1 MAVFDKKGYVDRGS
15 VVLVL
20 YFVITLVVPNLVL
33 LYTEPYSLWSAEA
46 SLFIPM
52 GFYLMWSVAMKRSGV
67 MIWIAFPII
76 ILCAFQIILL
86 YLFGNSIIATD
97 MFTNLL
103 TTNPE
108 EAGELLANI
117 YPAIIIV
124 CLIYL
129 PVLWFASR
137 EIGRKSCFSKTT
149 RKNISLI
156 GLTFFIL
163 GWLLLIPAYS
173 VSEEKRVIKTDIFP
187 INVMYNI
194 HLCGSEFRKMSRFE
208 QTSAG
213 FTYHARRTN
222 KSSKREIY
230 VYIIGEAAR
239 TTNWQIYG
247 YERSTTPRLAQ
258 IEDLVIF
265 RNTVT
270 QSNTTHK
277 SVPMLLS
284 SVKTDEHDELFR
296 RTGLPALFKEVGFKT
311 WFISNQRPQGAMID
325 KLAHDADSSVY
336 LPEPRYDMQLLDA
349 MKRVIAE
356 DQDNDLFFILHCYGS
371 HFCYRHRYPR
381 EFARFIPDDNVA
393 ITKKNAQKILNAY
406 DNSIFYTDYFL
417 AETIAYLRSLHN
429 DCSALL
435 YCADHGEDIL
445 DDKRGR
451 FLHAS
456 PTTTFYQLYVANLGW
471 FSAEYRREFPE
482 KVAAA
487 RNNDSAPATTHC
499 MFQSIADIASIE
511 GDHIDPDYSQV
522 NPTFHYGPRRYLND
536 HCRAV
541 PFPKTGLSA
550 EDIEHFRQHGVLFA
564 E

>member
-1 MAVFDKKGYVDRGS
+1 MAAFNRKGYVDRGS

-20 YFVITLVVPNLVL
+20 YFVITLVVPNFVL
-33 LYTEPYSLWSAEA
+33 LYTEPYSIWSAEA

-52 GFYLMWSVAMKRSGV
+52 GFYLMWSVAMKRSGI

-208 QTSAG
+208 QTAAG

-222 KSSKREIY
+222 KASKREIY

-247 YERSTTPRLAQ
+247 YERQTTPRLAQ
-258 IEDLVIF
+258 IEDIVIF

-311 WFISNQRPQGAMID
+311 WFISNQRPQGAMVD

-356 DQDNDLFFILHCYGS
+356 DQDNDLLFILHCYGS
-371 HFCYRHRYPR
+371 HFCYHHRYPR
-381 EFARFIPDDNVA
+381 EFARFTPDDNVA
-393 ITKKNAQKILNAY
+393 ITKKNTQKILNAY

-417 AETIAYLRSLHN
+417 AETIAYLRSLRN

-471 FSAEYRREFPE
+471 FSEEYRREFPE

-511 GDHIDPDYSQV
+511 GDHIDPDYSLV

-550 EDIEHFRQHGVLFA
+550 EDIEHFRQHGVLFT